1 MPVTDRLRSSLSS
14 RYTIEREIGAGGMA
28 TVYLAR
34 DIKHDRDVALKVLRS
49 DLSAVIGTERFL
61 SEVRIA
67 AQLDHPHILTLIDSG
82 EADGILYYV
91 MPYVRGES
99 LRGKLTRERQLPVE
113 EALSIIR
120 QVASA
125 LDYAHGKGVVH
136 RDIKPENIL
145 LHEGEAVL
153 ADFGIALAV
162 REATGSRMTETGL
175 SLGTPQYMSPEQAT
189 GDRTID
195 KRSDIYSLAAVFYE
209 MIAGEPPVSGISAQ
223 AVIAKLMTEKPTRL
237 RVLRD
242 SISPEMDN
250 ATAKALAKVPA
261 DRFTSAGDY
270 ARALAVSRAAERP
283 ARFNSRLE
291 ITIVAVVV
299 LALAGLWMG
308 LSKRG
313 RSADPAAVLRDR
325 TQITF
330 TGRVSLPTITADG
343 KTLAYVVSNCGSDGC
358 RYGVE
363 MQDIG
368 GSSSRRILDGATAI
382 YGIKLSGDRR
392 SLLLYGTIKGAYGS
406 FIVPTLG
413 GVPRFLGGGSAALWA
428 GGDSLV
434 FTRSSDAADVY
445 WLLISG
451 LDGIP
456 RDSIRVDGPARE
468 IGNAVPVP
476 GSGWF
481 LVSLAEDDNELTRI
495 VAVDRKGTK
504 GGEISRLKS
513 VFLSGASTD
522 AAWATAG
529 PPGGAQATAL
539 LRIPF
544 DSKSATFG
552 TTIDTVYTGM
562 FSGYDVV
569 EDGSRVVIGEESSE
583 YTLWALPFS
592 DALRGNFTEA
602 ARIFRTTAGLGL
614 GMARDGSYILISRDV
629 SSTRE
634 GREWRVIPYGSRTET
649 VLPGR
654 HLDIQAID
662 SVTLHLLDKKSS
674 GIELSAFDRRTGRR
688 SAVMALPD
696 SNLND
701 WEGLPNEGWAWIPLG
716 GRTINVRA
724 SPGAAVRTYRPPPW
738 FRHAYQLASSQDG
751 RTLAF
756 SGWNAPAMDSVG
768 IGLLSLD
775 DGRFSQVATFSGEG
789 GFVRWLTDGRLGIVR
804 YDTPESATFLTLAP
818 GGKLETV
825 GSVPRPLP
833 SFSIS
838 LDMRRFVAISQDRTG
853 DAWVS
858 SVAKR

>member
-1 MPVTDRLRSSLSS
+1 MPVTDRLRSSLAS
-14 RYTIEREIGAGGMA
+14 RYSIEREIGAGGMA

-34 DIKHDRDVALKVLRS
+34 DVKHDREVALKVLRS

-99 LRGKLTRERQLPVE
+99 LRSKLTRERQLPVE
-113 EALSIIR
+113 EALSITR

-162 REATGSRMTETGL
+162 REASGSRMTETGL

-189 GDRTID
+189 GDRAID

-209 MIAGEPPVSGISAQ
+209 MIAGEPPVSGVSAQ

-242 SISPEMDN
+242 SISAEMDN

-261 DRFTSAGDY
+261 DRFTSAGEY
-270 ARALAVSRAAERP
+270 ARALAVTPTAARP
-283 ARFNSRLE
+283 VRFNSRVE
-291 ITIVAVVV
+291 IAIVAVVG

-313 RSADPAAVLRDR
+313 GSADPVAVLRDR

-330 TGRVSLPTITADG
+330 TGRVSMPTITADG

-392 SLLLYGTIKGAYGS
+392 NLLLFGTIKGAYGS

-451 LDGIP
+451 LDGVP
-456 RDSIRVDGPARE
+456 RESIRVDGPAKE
-468 IGNAVPVP
+468 IMNVVPVP

-481 LVSLAEDDNELTRI
+481 LVALFEDDDLLTRI

-513 VFLSGASTD
+513 VFLSGGSAD

-529 PPGGAQATAL
+529 SEGTQATSL

-552 TTIDTVYTGM
+552 TTIDTVYTGV

-569 EDGSRVVIGEESSE
+569 DDGSRVVIGEESSE

-602 ARIFRTTAGLGL
+602 ARIFRTTGGLGL
-614 GMARDGSYILISRDV
+614 RMARDGSYVLISRDV
-629 SSTRE
+629 SSERE
-634 GREWRVIPYGSRTET
+634 GREWRVVPYGSRAET

-662 SVTLHLLDKKSS
+662 SVTLHLLDKKPS

-688 SAVMALPD
+688 SAVLALAD
-696 SNLND
+696 SNLTD

-724 SPGAAVRTYRPPPW
+724 SAGGAVRTYRPPPW
-738 FRHAYQLASSQDG
+738 FRHAYQIASSRDG

-789 GFVRWLTDGRLGIVR
+789 GSALWLTDGRLLIVR
-804 YDTPESATFLTLAP
+804 IDTPESATFLTLAP

-825 GSVPRPLP
+825 GSVPRPL
-833 SFSIS
+833 SNFSIS
-838 LDMRRFVAISQDRTG
+838 RDMRRFVAISQDRTG

-858 SVAKR
+858 TVLKR